1 VDYRLGGLDVEGWR
15 RLRRVGGGV
24 RRRWGEDMIA
34 IDDGSGEEE
43 KVLVSSNT
51 SCRNHRMTGLPICRN
66 L

>member
-1 VDYRLGGLDVEGWR
+1 MATIEKGW
-15 RLRRVGGGV
+15 G
-24 RRRWGEDMIA
+24 WGEEDMIA

-43 KVLVSSNT
+43 KVLVSSDT